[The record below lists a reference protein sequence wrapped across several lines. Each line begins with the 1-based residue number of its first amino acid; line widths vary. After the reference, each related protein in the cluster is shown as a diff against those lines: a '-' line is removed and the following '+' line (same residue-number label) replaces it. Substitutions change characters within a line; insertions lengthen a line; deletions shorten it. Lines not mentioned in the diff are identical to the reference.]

1 MWEISLDE
9 SMIKEHVECEASQHS
24 KVLKT
29 NTIEVKD
36 SRIALRL
43 ITSIKGILTP
53 SWMVVG
59 CVLTERRHRVEHH
72 KQELDSSD
80 NDTIVHAL
88 PTFSQRGLAARF
100 LSQTQECQMSD
111 SEFW

>member
-29 NTIEVKD
+29 NTTEIKN
-36 SRIALRL
+36 SRIKALRL
-43 ITSIKGILTP
+43 ITSIKGILAP

-59 CVLTERRHRVEHH
+59 CILTERRHRVEHH

-88 PTFSQRGLAARF
+88 PTFPNAAW
-100 LSQTQECQMSD
+100 LLVS
-111 SEFW
+111 

>member
-1 MWEISLDE
+1 MSPLLEVR
-9 SMIKEHVECEASQHS
+9 VECEASQHP

-29 NTIEVKD
+29 NTTEIKNSEIK
-36 SRIALRL
+36 ALRL

-53 SWMVVG
+53 SCMVIG
-59 CVLTERRHRVEHH
+59 CVLIGIRHEIEHH

-88 PTFSQRGLAARF
+88 PTFPNAAW
-100 LSQTQECQMSD
+100 LLVS
-111 SEFW
+111 